1 MTTVTREGTGD
12 INDMSATEL
21 ARLVRRGEVSP
32 VALVESSLE
41 RIAGDRTNAVVTI
54 VEDAL
59 DRARGAERALTR
71 GESLGPLH
79 GLPFTAKDVLDTAG
93 TRATAGSRLLEFHVP
108 ATDAPAVAAM
118 RAAGAILVGKT
129 NCPEFALEPQTANP
143 LFGETRHPLDPRLG
157 PGGSSGGCAAAVAGR
172 LTPLSLGT
180 DYGGSVRF
188 PAHCTGI
195 VGLRPTPGAVP
206 AGGQCPAPPPR
217 SPRERFS
224 LVGPLARTVD
234 DVALVLGAFAAPVP
248 RSGDPRAEAG
258 GPRRCAW
265 ALGEGTVTVRAD
277 LVAVVEEAAALLA
290 AAGYEVVEAAPPGFE
305 HAQPL
310 FGALRATDDY
320 ADLAHI
326 ARGHRD
332 ELTPR
337 IRGLLDGVTPVDA
350 AAVAALDESV
360 RALRAGVLDFL
371 EHHRVLL
378 LPVAAVPAFP
388 SGSTELDVDGVH
400 HVVNDMTILAP
411 CRAVSLLGLPALSVP
426 AGVSRDGLPVGV
438 QVVGRPGR
446 EDEVLEVGRTLE
458 RATGG

>member
-1 MTTVTREGTGD
+1 
-12 INDMSATEL
+12 
-21 ARLVRRGEVSP
+21 VSP
-32 VALVESSLE
+32 VELVESSLE
-41 RIAGDRTNAVVTI
+41 RIAGDWTNAVVTI
-54 VEDAL
+54 VDDAL
-59 DRARGAERALTR
+59 ERAREAERKLTR
-71 GESLGPLH
+71 GEDLGPLH

-93 TRATAGSRLLEFHVP
+93 TRTTAGSRLLEFRVP

-143 LFGETRHPLDPRLG
+143 VFGTTRHPLDPRLG
-157 PGGSSGGCAAAVAGR
+157 PGGSSGGCAAAVAGH

-188 PAHCTGI
+188 PAHCTGV

-206 AGGQCPAPPPR
+206 AGGQCPAPPPG
-217 SPRERFS
+217 SPRTRFS

-234 DVALVLGAFAAPVP
+234 DVALVLGAFGAPAA
-248 RSGDPRAEAG
+248 DAG

-265 ALGEGTVTVRAD
+265 ARGEGTVTARAD
-277 LVAVVEEAAALLA
+277 LVAAVEHAAALLSS
-290 AAGYEVVEAAPPGFE
+290 AGFEVVEAAPPGFDR
-305 HAQPL
+305 AQPL

-320 ADLAHI
+320 ADFGRLA
-326 ARGHRD
+326 RD
-332 ELTPR
+332 RDGELTPR
-337 IRGLLDGVTPVDA
+337 IRELLDGVTPVDA
-350 AAVAALDESV
+350 TAVVALDESV
-360 RALRAGVLDFL
+360 RALRAGVLEFL

-378 LPVAAVPAFP
+378 LPVAAVPAFA
-388 SGSTELDVDGVH
+388 SGSTDLDVDGVH

-426 AGVSRDGLPVGV
+426 AGASRDGLPVGV

-446 EDEVLEVGRTLE
+446 DDEVLDVGRTLE
-458 RATGG
+458 LAARG